1 MEFCFM
7 RAGKPIIAAGAF
19 ALLASVAMPPV
30 MVAQAPSQPA
40 AGAGQA
46 GQSAQPGQAGQAG
59 QAPAKNYKDRDEYD
73 LYSKITQ
80 TTDPKAKLQLLQTW
94 QDKYPQSD
102 FASDRDTL
110 FMLTLSQLAPN
121 DPASR
126 QKLVDK
132 AGEIAAKDPK
142 NFRANYMIAL
152 WGPAVGGTSPAPD
165 LLAKVDTAAH
175 GVIDGSAEAFDAS
188 KKPANVSEADFQKF
202 KGQAVAIAHN
212 ALAWEATS
220 KKDNAAAEAAYKAS
234 LEANPE
240 QSNIA
245 AAFGKMLITEKKYPE
260 GLFEYAR
267 AATYDGPG
275 ALPPATRTQLLDY
288 FNKAYKDFHGSDE
301 GKQQMLDQAKTSAVP
316 PSGLQVTSAADLA
329 NKQADA
335 MNARI
340 GSDPGFK
347 I

>member
-1 MEFCFM
+1 M
-7 RAGKPIIAAGAF
+7 RAGKPMIAAGAF
-19 ALLASVAMPPV
+19 ALLTSVAMPPA
-30 MVAQAPSQPA
+30 MAAQAAGQPA

-46 GQSAQPGQAGQAG
+46 AAGGQA
-59 QAPAKNYKDRDEYD
+59 APAKNYKDRDEYD

-80 TTDPKAKLQLLQTW
+80 TTDPKAKLQLLTTW

-220 KKDNAAAEAAYKAS
+220 KKDNAAAESAYKAS

-316 PSGLQVTSAADLA
+316 
-329 NKQADA
+329 
-335 MNARI
+335 
-340 GSDPGFK
+340 
-347 I
+347 